1 MTKFFLALIGMA
13 VAALVGTF
21 VFAAFTI
28 QAGHLVAL
36 KPASTTVETPELFT
50 RYVEPRRKRDGKK
63 ARYFDMPRYYFDVK
77 NGHRLIDPTGLERRD
92 DQDAITQATVIAA
105 QIAMDVSNTS
115 GGRSIAVINSAK
127 EELIKVPVHTNKEDH
142 HGGETSQSATTPAK
156 AR

>member
-1 MTKFFLALIGMA
+1 
-13 VAALVGTF
+13 
-21 VFAAFTI
+21 
-28 QAGHLVAL
+28 
-36 KPASTTVETPELFT
+36 
-50 RYVEPRRKRDGKK
+50 
-63 ARYFDMPRYYFDVK
+63 MPRYYFDVK